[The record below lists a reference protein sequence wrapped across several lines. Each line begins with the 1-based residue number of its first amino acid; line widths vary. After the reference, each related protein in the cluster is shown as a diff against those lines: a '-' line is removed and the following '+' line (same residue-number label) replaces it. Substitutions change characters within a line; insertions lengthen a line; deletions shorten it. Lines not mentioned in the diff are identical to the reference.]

1 MGEVIEVSGD
11 RGSGTDS
18 SIGFDFTTLGKLL
31 PTLQGGDQESIQRS
45 YPLQNPY
52 DRTSPVTPLAGADRL
67 PGEVSRFLD
76 QLHRGDFKRR
86 DANDRVNIFEK
97 TDENGD
103 NMISWGEFQKEVQGH
118 QSKTDAETLALWNRY
133 KPVTAASMSAETFQK
148 LAGTGFAVADLQGK
162 SLSANENTRTDTTGS
177 VSVICPINLGYWG
190 GLVRCPKN
198 RPVVGAR
205 LKFNFVKKQADN
217 TDNSVDK
224 TALNAVELRCGEP
237 LTEAPAGPL
246 PSITATTTPPS
257 AAASAPIN
265 SDVAKTLPATD
276 TVTTTIDPKLNPG
289 QNGVPNPYTTGLVQ
303 KETALERATSALEA
317 NVHLGEHM
325 MMEQGEGVIT
335 TITEKSSDGTRMRDF
350 IVLKSAEGK
359 DGIWSEWN
367 DCPSHGEVRGFR
379 SRMSVFEPERDNSA
393 LNDLAFICDK
403 SVSSTDVPKD
413 LILRFGSYTDNAA
426 DLDPNGAGKTVFT
439 DLEETNLKPY
449 PAGELPT
456 IADPKTDSLQ
466 TAEGGWSR
474 SLGCGGNR
482 FVCGFQTR
490 LLERASD
497 NMGLTD
503 LKLFCC
509 KFVQ

>member
-1 MGEVIEVSGD
+1 MRQFLVLLVPGAFSLPTSKKEIPGFAYPWYGEQVFSEYAIAENPWAKSSKFLGIEDLEPTAPLDSISPQEGGTASSLNSWTGAAPRAPEGYKNTDLVPGISRPDIISSPLRTFPKEFDGICTGD
-11 RGSGTDS
+11 NREIHIDS
-18 SIGFDFTTLGKLL
+18 RNIYGKPDRLRTVNAEGATTLGKLL

-246 PSITATTTPPS
+246 PSITATTTLPPQPRRLLS
-257 AAASAPIN
+257 IRM
-265 SDVAKTLPATD
+265 LL
-276 TVTTTIDPKLNPG
+276 KLY
-289 QNGVPNPYTTGLVQ
+289 Q
-303 KETALERATSALEA
+303 
-317 NVHLGEHM
+317 
-325 MMEQGEGVIT
+325 
-335 TITEKSSDGTRMRDF
+335 
-350 IVLKSAEGK
+350 
-359 DGIWSEWN
+359 
-367 DCPSHGEVRGFR
+367 
-379 SRMSVFEPERDNSA
+379 
-393 LNDLAFICDK
+393 
-403 SVSSTDVPKD
+403 
-413 LILRFGSYTDNAA
+413 
-426 DLDPNGAGKTVFT
+426 
-439 DLEETNLKPY
+439 
-449 PAGELPT
+449 LPT
-456 IADPKTDSLQ
+456 Q
-466 TAEGGWSR
+466 
-474 SLGCGGNR
+474 
-482 FVCGFQTR
+482 
-490 LLERASD
+490 
-497 NMGLTD
+497 
-503 LKLFCC
+503 
-509 KFVQ
+509 